1 MEIDGD
7 SNSSP
12 EDKEYSPKEQQ
23 IVKRQELGFTV
34 RFVKQLEVRYS
45 NTMLGNTNVTPNS
58 KYIPIYYIYYKYIFF
73 FPNEAY
79 KATFLLLLHSL

>member
-12 EDKEYSPKEQQ
+12 EDKECSPKERSPKEQQ

-34 RFVKQLEVRYS
+34 GFVKQLEVRYS

-73 FPNEAY
+73 FFP
-79 KATFLLLLHSL
+79 K